1 VGCAD
6 TIVLND
12 ILVVAGRSL
21 SSIVSCALR
30 FMLLNLACCMVENVL
45 SHTHVLPNI
54 EFMLSGKIFQF
65 GKPISAD

>member
-1 VGCAD
+1 
-6 TIVLND
+6 
-12 ILVVAGRSL
+12 
-21 SSIVSCALR
+21 
-30 FMLLNLACCMVENVL
+30 MVENVL